1 MLCVSMLV
9 HAFSVMLAFV
19 EHKVNV
25 QLLTYLS
32 SRVFVYLSES
42 TRREIT
48 KTQAFY
54 AFAVRQSWRRRYVFM
69 LFRRN
74 VTSVRPVRYC
84 YHDISWTAWIILI
97 KLTRNI
103 YQPLLTTW
111 LDSGGQRSRSQQAV
125 ANCGVEVHIPVTSTT
140 FGGGVVLT
148 AALFCMSVCFSCL

>member
-84 YHDISWTAWIILI
+84 YHDIS
-97 KLTRNI
+97 
-103 YQPLLTTW
+103 
-111 LDSGGQRSRSQQAV
+111 
-125 ANCGVEVHIPVTSTT
+125 
-140 FGGGVVLT
+140 
-148 AALFCMSVCFSCL
+148 